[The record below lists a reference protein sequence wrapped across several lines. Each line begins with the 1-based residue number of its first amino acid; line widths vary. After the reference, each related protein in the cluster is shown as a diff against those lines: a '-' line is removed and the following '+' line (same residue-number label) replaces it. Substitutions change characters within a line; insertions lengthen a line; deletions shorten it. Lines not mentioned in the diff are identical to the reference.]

1 MASQAFALFAGTEIM
16 YPFVFLRNQLVH
28 GIAQLYAV
36 LSSSWSSKF
45 TASKQLFLKIYPLFF
60 YKICIPIWFIIIW
73 ECLIRILHLPNY
85 ILPTPLEVLQS
96 LINHAALI
104 TSQTLPTLVEIL
116 LGLSLAIILGVVIA
130 LSMCLFRTL
139 HTFLL
144 PLLLASQALPVFAM
158 APLLV
163 LWFGYGVTAK
173 IITTTF
179 MLFFPIT
186 NNFLDGLKQTPEN
199 YLNLAEIM
207 NSSRWQILYQIRI
220 PAALP
225 SLASGIRL
233 ATAMAPLGAIIGEWV
248 GSNQGLGFLL
258 LNANAQMQIDLMFAV
273 LAVIFFLGILLYF
286 LVDSLLKLALP
297 WTLLPSR

>member
-1 MASQAFALFAGTEIM
+1 M
-16 YPFVFLRNQLVH
+16 YPVVLLMNQFSH
-28 GIAQLYAV
+28 RIIQLQKR
-36 LSSSWSSKF
+36 LLCPWILKPS
-45 TASKQLFLKIYPLFF
+45 ASKQRFLKIYALFF
-60 YKICIPIWFIIIW
+60 HKICIPFWFILIW
-73 ECLIRILHLPNY
+73 ECLIRVLQLPNY
-85 ILPTPLEVLQS
+85 ILPTPFDVLQS
-96 LINHAALI
+96 FIHHAALI
-104 TSQTLPTLVEIL
+104 TSQTLPTLLEIL
-116 LGLSLAIILGVVIA
+116 LGLSFGIILGAGIA
-130 LSMCLFRTL
+130 ISMCFFRPL
-139 HTFLL
+139 HAFLL
-144 PLLLASQALPVFAM
+144 PLVLASQALPVFAI

-199 YLNLAEIM
+199 YLNLAKIM
-207 NSSRWQILYQIRI
+207 HSGRWQILYQIRI

-225 SLASGIRL
+225 NLASGIRL

-273 LAVIFFLGILLYF
+273 LAVIFFLGLLLYF
-286 LVDSLLKLALP
+286 LVDTLLKLALP
-297 WTLLPSR
+297 WTPLIKK

>member
-1 MASQAFALFAGTEIM
+1 MV
-16 YPFVFLRNQLVH
+16 PFIFLRNQLIY
-28 GIAQLYAV
+28 GIAQLHN
-36 LSSSWSSKF
+36 LFPSSWTSKF
-45 TASKQLFLKIYPLFF
+45 TVIKQLFLKIVPLFF
-60 YKICIPIWFIIIW
+60 HKTCIPIWFIILW
-73 ECLIRILHLPNY
+73 ESLIRILQLPNY

-96 LINHAALI
+96 LINHTGLI
-104 TSQTLPTLVEIL
+104 ASQTLPTLLEIL
-116 LGLSLAIILGVVIA
+116 LGLSLAIILGVAIA
-130 LSMCLFRTL
+130 LCMCLFRPL
-139 HTFLL
+139 HAFLH
-144 PLLLASQALPVFAM
+144 PLVLASQALPVFAI

-163 LWFGYGVTAK
+163 LWFGYGVIAK

-199 YLNLAEIM
+199 YLNLAKIM
-207 NSSRWQILYQIRI
+207 NASRWQILYQIRI

-225 SLASGIRL
+225 NLASGIRI

-273 LAVIFFLGILLYF
+273 LIVIFFLGILLYF
-286 LVDSLLKLALP
+286 LVDTLIKLALP
-297 WTLLPSR
+297 WTLLPSH

>member
-1 MASQAFALFAGTEIM
+1 MVQ
-16 YPFVFLRNQLVH
+16 FVLLCNQFIK
-28 GIAQLYAV
+28 GIAQLQNL
-36 LSSSWSSKF
+36 LSSSWTSKLV
-45 TASKQLFLKIYPLFF
+45 ASKQLFLKIYPFF
-60 YKICIPIWFIIIW
+60 FHKFCIPIWFIIIW
-73 ECLIRILHLPNY
+73 ECLIRILQLPNY
-85 ILPTPLEVLQS
+85 ILPTPFEVLKS
-96 LINHAALI
+96 LIDHTTLI
-104 TSQTLPTLVEIL
+104 TSQTLPTLIEIL
-116 LGLSLAIILGVVIA
+116 LGLFFGILLGVTIA
-130 LSMCLFRTL
+130 LSMSLFRPL
-139 HTFLL
+139 HNFLL
-144 PLLLASQALPVFAM
+144 PLLLASQALPVFAI

-199 YLNLAEIM
+199 YLNIAKIM
-207 NSSRWQILYQIRI
+207 NGSRWQILYQICI

-225 SLASGIRL
+225 NLASGIRL

-273 LAVIFFLGILLYF
+273 LLVIFFLGILLYF
-286 LVDSLLKLALP
+286 FVDTLLKLALP
-297 WTLLPSR
+297 WAQSTKK

>member
-1 MASQAFALFAGTEIM
+1 M
-16 YPFVFLRNQLVH
+16 YPFILLFNQFSNR
-28 GIAQLYAV
+28 IIQLQKSL
-36 LSSSWSSKF
+36 LSPWTPKLS
-45 TASKQLFLKIYPLFF
+45 ASKQLLLKIYPLLFH
-60 YKICIPIWFIIIW
+60 KICLPFWFILIW
-73 ECLIRILHLPNY
+73 YCLIRVLQLPNY
-85 ILPTPLEVLQS
+85 ILPTPFEVLQS
-96 LINHAALI
+96 LLNHGALI
-104 TSQTLPTLVEIL
+104 TSQTLPTLLEIL
-116 LGLSLAIILGVVIA
+116 LGLSFGIILGVGIA

-139 HTFLL
+139 HIFLL
-144 PLLLASQALPVFAM
+144 PLVLASQALPVFAI

-163 LWFGYGVTAK
+163 LWFGYGVTTK

-199 YLNLAEIM
+199 YLNMAKIM

-225 SLASGIRL
+225 NLASGIRL

-273 LAVIFFLGILLYF
+273 LTVIFFLGILLYF
-286 LVDSLLKLALP
+286 LVDTLLKLALP
-297 WTLLPSR
+297 WSQSIQK

>member
-1 MASQAFALFAGTEIM
+1 MITFISLCYQFINRLTQLQNVVISLWSLNLTNKKHLVLKTISLFSCK
-16 YPFVFLRNQLVH
+16 V
-28 GIAQLYAV
+28 
-36 LSSSWSSKF
+36 
-45 TASKQLFLKIYPLFF
+45 
-60 YKICIPIWFIIIW
+60 CIPIGFILIW
-73 ECLIRILHLPNY
+73 EGLICILKLPNY

-96 LINHAALI
+96 LIHHASLI
-104 TSQTLPTLVEIL
+104 TLQTLPTLAEIL
-116 LGLSLAIILGVVIA
+116 LGLFFGIILGVSIA
-130 LSMCLFRTL
+130 LSMCLFRMI

-144 PLLLASQALPVFAM
+144 PLLLVSQALPVFAI

-163 LWFGYGVTAK
+163 LWFGYGITAK

-186 NNFLDGLKQTPEN
+186 SNFLDGLKQTPEN
-199 YLNLAEIM
+199 YLNVAKIM

-220 PAALP
+220 PAGLP
-225 SLASGIRL
+225 NLASGIRL

-273 LAVIFFLGILLYF
+273 LLVIFLLGILLYF
-286 LVDSLLKLALP
+286 LVNTLLKRALP
-297 WTLLPSR
+297 WTLLPT

>member
-1 MASQAFALFAGTEIM
+1 ML
-16 YPFVFLRNQLVH
+16 PFILLRHHFSKQ
-28 GIAQLYAV
+28 IAQLHAFFLLPWTSK
-36 LSSSWSSKF
+36 LSVSQ
-45 TASKQLFLKIYPLFF
+45 QLFLKIVPLFF
-60 YKICIPIWFIIIW
+60 HKTCIPLWFIMAW
-73 ECLIRILHLPNY
+73 ECLIRALQLPNY
-85 ILPTPLEVLQS
+85 ILPSPLEVLQS
-96 LINHAALI
+96 LISHAALI
-104 TSQTLPTLVEIL
+104 TLQTVPTLLEVL
-116 LGLSLAIILGVVIA
+116 LGLSLGIIVGVGIA
-130 LSMCLFRTL
+130 LSMCLFRTV

-144 PLLLASQALPVFAM
+144 PLLLASQALPVFAL

-199 YLNLAEIM
+199 YLHLAEIM

-225 SLASGIRL
+225 HLASGIRL

-273 LAVIFFLGILLYF
+273 LVVIFFLGISLYF
-286 LVDSLLKLALP
+286 LIDHLLKLALP
-297 WTLLPSR
+297 WTLFASH

>member
-1 MASQAFALFAGTEIM
+1 M
-16 YPFVFLRNQLVH
+16 YPFVQLRNQFINRMV
-28 GIAQLYAV
+28 QLYS
-36 LSSSWSSKF
+36 LLTTSKL
-45 TASKQLFLKIYPLFF
+45 TITKQLFLKLYRLFF
-60 YKICIPIWFIIIW
+60 HKLCIPIWFIIIW
-73 ECLIRILHLPNY
+73 GCLVRILQLPNY

-96 LINHAALI
+96 LIHHAALI
-104 TSQTLPTLVEIL
+104 TSQTLPTLLEIL
-116 LGLSLAIILGVVIA
+116 LGLSFGIILGVGIA
-130 LSMCLFRTL
+130 VSMCLFRIL
-139 HTFLL
+139 HNFLL
-144 PLLLASQALPVFAM
+144 PVLLVSQTLPVFAI

-186 NNFLDGLKQTPEN
+186 NNFLDGLKQTPQN
-199 YLNLAEIM
+199 YLNSAEIM
-207 NSSRWQILYQIRI
+207 NSSRWQMLYQIRI

-225 SLASGIRL
+225 NLASGIRL

-273 LAVIFFLGILLYF
+273 LATLFFLGILLYC
-286 LVDSLLKLALP
+286 LVDTLLKRAMP
-297 WTLLPSR
+297 WTLFPAH

>member
-1 MASQAFALFAGTEIM
+1 MV
-16 YPFVFLRNQLVH
+16 PFVFLRNQLVH
-28 GIAQLYAV
+28 RMAQLHTL
-36 LSSSWSSKF
+36 LSSPWSSNL

-60 YKICIPIWFIIIW
+60 HKNCIPIWFIMIW
-73 ECLIRILHLPNY
+73 ECLVRSLQLPSY

-96 LINHAALI
+96 LIHHAALI

-116 LGLSLAIILGVVIA
+116 LGLSFGIILGVTIA

-139 HTFLL
+139 HAFLH
-144 PLLLASQALPVFAM
+144 PLLLASQTLPVFAI

-199 YLNLAEIM
+199 YLNIAKVM
-207 NSSRWQILYQIRI
+207 NGSHWQILYQIRI

-225 SLASGIRL
+225 NLASGIRL

-286 LVDSLLKLALP
+286 LVDSLIKLALP
-297 WTLLPSR
+297 WTLLPSH

>member
-1 MASQAFALFAGTEIM
+1 MV
-16 YPFVFLRNQLVH
+16 PFVLLRNQFIN
-28 GIAQLYAV
+28 GIAQLQN
-36 LSSSWSSKF
+36 LFSSSWASKL
-45 TASKQLFLKIYPLFF
+45 TASKQLFLSIYPLFF
-60 YKICIPIWFIIIW
+60 HKICIPIWFIIIW
-73 ECLIRILHLPNY
+73 ECLIRILQLPNY
-85 ILPTPLEVLQS
+85 ILPNPIEVWQS
-96 LINHAALI
+96 LINHAVLI
-104 TSQTLPTLVEIL
+104 TSQALPTLLEIL
-116 LGLSLAIILGVVIA
+116 LGLFFGIILGVTIA
-130 LSMCLFRTL
+130 LSMYLFRPL

-144 PLLLASQALPVFAM
+144 PLLLASQALPVFAI

-173 IITTTF
+173 VITTTF

-199 YLNLAEIM
+199 YLNIAKIM
-207 NSSRWQILYQIRI
+207 NGSRWQILYQICI

-225 SLASGIRL
+225 NLASGIRL

-273 LAVIFFLGILLYF
+273 LLVIFFLGILLYF
-286 LVDSLLKLALP
+286 LVDTLLKLALP
-297 WTLLPSR
+297 WTLLLSR

>member
-1 MASQAFALFAGTEIM
+1 MV
-16 YPFVFLRNQLVH
+16 PFVLLINQFTN
-28 GIAQLYAV
+28 GIAHLQNW
-36 LSSSWSSKF
+36 LSSSWISKLI
-45 TASKQLFLKIYPLFF
+45 ASKQLLLRIYSLFF
-60 YKICIPIWFIIIW
+60 HKFFIPIWFIIIW
-73 ECLIRILHLPNY
+73 ECLIRIFQLPNY
-85 ILPTPLEVLQS
+85 ILPTPFEVLKS
-96 LINHAALI
+96 LIDHATLI

-116 LGLSLAIILGVVIA
+116 FGLFFGILLGVTIA
-130 LSMCLFRTL
+130 LSMSLFRTL
-139 HTFLL
+139 HNFLL
-144 PLLLASQALPVFAM
+144 PLLLASQALPVFAI

-199 YLNLAEIM
+199 YLNMAEIM
-207 NSSRWQILYQIRI
+207 NSNRWQMLYQIRI

-225 SLASGIRL
+225 NLASGIRL

-273 LAVIFFLGILLYF
+273 LLVIFFLGILLYF
-286 LVDSLLKLALP
+286 FVDTLLKLALP
-297 WTLLPSR
+297 WTESSKK

>member
-1 MASQAFALFAGTEIM
+1 MVS
-16 YPFVFLRNQLVH
+16 FVFLRNQFANR
-28 GIAQLYAV
+28 ITQLQN
-36 LSSSWSSKF
+36 LLLFLWTSKL
-45 TASKQLFLKIYPLFF
+45 TESKKLFLKIVSLFF
-60 YKICIPIWFIIIW
+60 HKIYIPIWFIMIW
-73 ECLIRILHLPNY
+73 ECLIRILQLPNY
-85 ILPTPLEVLQS
+85 ILPSPFGVLQS

-104 TSQTLPTLVEIL
+104 SSNMLPTLAEILSGLAFGIL
-116 LGLSLAIILGVVIA
+116 LGMSIAI
-130 LSMCLFRTL
+130 SMCLFRPL

-144 PLLLASQALPVFAM
+144 PLLLASQALPVFAI

-199 YLNLAEIM
+199 YLNIAEIM

-225 SLASGIRL
+225 NLASGIRL

-273 LAVIFFLGILLYF
+273 LLVIFFLGILLYF
-286 LVDSLLKLALP
+286 LVDFLLKRALP
-297 WTLLPSR
+297 WTLLKSF